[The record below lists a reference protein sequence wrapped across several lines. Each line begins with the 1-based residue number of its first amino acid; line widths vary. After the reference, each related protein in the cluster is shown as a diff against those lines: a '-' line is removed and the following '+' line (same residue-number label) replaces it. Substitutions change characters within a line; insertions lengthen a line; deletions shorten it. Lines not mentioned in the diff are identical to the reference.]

1 MAEEHEQELIETAIT
16 IHDNDCTD
24 QLINLMTKLKIN
36 EKPEFYSHA
45 YQRGERWEYDM
56 TVKINPPRGE
66 RDMYYFRTRHRR
78 DTVQAA
84 LYDVSRE
91 AFLRLNHIYQ
101 DRLQHSQLFLSSYAR
116 AGRRLLHPPECG
128 LS

>member
-1 MAEEHEQELIETAIT
+1 MAEEHEQELVETAIT

-45 YQRGERWEYDM
+45 YQRGERWEYYM

-66 RDMYYFRTRHRR
+66 RDMYYFQTHHRR
-78 DTVQAA
+78 DTV
-84 LYDVSRE
+84 
-91 AFLRLNHIYQ
+91 
-101 DRLQHSQLFLSSYAR
+101 
-116 AGRRLLHPPECG
+116 
-128 LS
+128 